1 MSLEQ
6 IIPAIFLI
14 AVLIMVLPRF
24 IQTNRKSKQFLKNLF
39 IWSIIV
45 VSVVLVSY
53 LIFLDEKINLAIT
66 GCMGRMGQQ
75 IIRSAKQNKSFKI
88 VTLTESEEIKKKLM
102 ELKIKVNSEQSFK
115 RANLII
121 DFTIPKCTLQ
131 ILRIASKLK
140 KG

>member
-53 LIFLDEKINLAIT
+53 LIF
-66 GCMGRMGQQ
+66 
-75 IIRSAKQNKSFKI
+75 
-88 VTLTESEEIKKKLM
+88 
-102 ELKIKVNSEQSFK
+102 
-115 RANLII
+115 
-121 DFTIPKCTLQ
+121 
-131 ILRIASKLK
+131 
-140 KG
+140 